1 MNERLILLRERPID
15 IIILIFFFI
24 NIFLISYMVDLE
36 QLIIS
41 DLPETYE
48 ERVNEWDNYP
58 AWPPS
63 FIIDAVHWYGYNFDP
78 ALIER
83 PAWWR
88 ATIWLDVVLFGPF
101 YIIAIY
107 AFIKGKNWIRIPS
120 IIYSCILFTNVFIIL
135 FEEVFGSYPSPNI
148 SMVFLANGLWYIMPI
163 VIVVRMW
170 SAKKPFTKERN
181 PLRKR

>member
-1 MNERLILLRERPID
+1 MNERIIPLRKRPID

-24 NIFLISYMVDLE
+24 NIIFISYMVDLE

-41 DLPETYE
+41 DLPDTYN

-58 AWPPS
+58 IWPPS
-63 FIIDAVHWYGYNFDP
+63 AVIDAVHWYGYNFDP

-88 ATIWLDVVLFGPF
+88 ATIWLDVAAFGPF
-101 YIIAIY
+101 YIFAIF

-120 IIYSCILFTNVFIIL
+120 IIYSCVLFTNVFIIL
-135 FEEVFGSYPSPNI
+135 FEEIFGSYPSPNI
-148 SMVFLANGLWYIMPI
+148 GMVFLANGLWYIMPI
-163 VIVVRMW
+163 VIIARMW
-170 SAKKPFTKERN
+170 SSEKPFTEEV
-181 PLRKR
+181 P